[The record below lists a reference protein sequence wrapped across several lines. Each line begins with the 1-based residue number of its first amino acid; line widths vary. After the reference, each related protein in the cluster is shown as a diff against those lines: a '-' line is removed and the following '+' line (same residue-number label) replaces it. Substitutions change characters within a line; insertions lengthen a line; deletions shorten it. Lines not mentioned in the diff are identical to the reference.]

1 VQLLPRKLAPR
12 TAAVLAVVAV
22 AMGAPLL
29 AYALDAWP
37 RLENDTVDARFSL
50 RGHVPP
56 PRDVA
61 VVAIDANTF
70 SMLRRQWPFPRGLH
84 ARAIEQLRADGA
96 SAIAYDVQFTEPSN
110 SEHEDLAL
118 YSAVASAG
126 NVVLATTEVD
136 SNGDTAV
143 LGGAE
148 NLAAAHAVA
157 AASNLPTDPGGV
169 VRRYPYAELGLPSF
183 AVAAAR
189 VAGHHVPASRFPAGG
204 ALIDFRGPP
213 GSVPTYSFSDVLAG
227 RVPARDLAGRI
238 VVVGAS
244 APTLQDVHPTS
255 TTGTQ
260 PMSGAEIQA
269 DAIWTALHGNPLRPA
284 SPLLALLAIVLLGAV
299 APLASLRIRVLGAGA
314 VAVLAAGAYLVACQL
329 AFDSGSVL
337 SVSYPLAAWTLGVVG
352 MVAANYLG
360 ALVERNSFAR
370 QLGESQLELIRRLAQ
385 AIESRDAETGE
396 HIRRIGLLCE
406 QLALRVGW
414 NARDAEMLRHASVM
428 HDIGKIGLPDSVLLK
443 PGRLDPAEW
452 DVIKSHTT
460 AGAAIL
466 AGSTNPIVRMAE
478 RIALTHHERW
488 DGSGYPYG
496 LRGEEIPLEGRIC
509 AVVDVYDAL
518 LSQRVYKG
526 AWKPE
531 EVVAELRR
539 GRASDFD
546 PALVDAFLAM
556 IPELSPDLAPFA
568 TRSPVPKPAP
578 SVSPA

>member
-1 VQLLPRKLAPR
+1 
-12 TAAVLAVVAV
+12 
-22 AMGAPLL
+22 
-29 AYALDAWP
+29 
-37 RLENDTVDARFSL
+37 
-50 RGHVPP
+50 
-56 PRDVA
+56 
-61 VVAIDANTF
+61 
-70 SMLRRQWPFPRGLH
+70 
-84 ARAIEQLRADGA
+84 
-96 SAIAYDVQFTEPSN
+96 
-110 SEHEDLAL
+110 
-118 YSAVASAG
+118 
-126 NVVLATTEVD
+126 
-136 SNGDTAV
+136 
-143 LGGAE
+143 
-148 NLAAAHAVA
+148 
-157 AASNLPTDPGGV
+157 
-169 VRRYPYAELGLPSF
+169 
-183 AVAAAR
+183 
-189 VAGHHVPASRFPAGG
+189 
-204 ALIDFRGPP
+204 
-213 GSVPTYSFSDVLAG
+213 
-227 RVPARDLAGRI
+227 
-238 VVVGAS
+238 
-244 APTLQDVHPTS
+244 
-255 TTGTQ
+255 
-260 PMSGAEIQA
+260 
-269 DAIWTALHGNPLRPA
+269 
-284 SPLLALLAIVLLGAV
+284 
-299 APLASLRIRVLGAGA
+299 
-314 VAVLAAGAYLVACQL
+314 
-329 AFDSGSVL
+329 
-337 SVSYPLAAWTLGVVG
+337 